1 MNNSWK
7 FIGGGGAALG
17 AVLQLRSVYLSLEWG
32 GENIISAVLF
42 LISYAAIAAGFFMA
56 QNEASTVAA
65 PAESTSDKGDNGEI
79 PSVGQWLGWMLLL
92 SIPLVNFIL
101 MIIWAIDKEN
111 QIRRNWVLAAL
122 ILTGVVTVLYA
133 LAMVAVIGSYGSYG
147 Y

>member
-7 FIGGGGAALG
+7 FIGGGGAALA
-17 AVLQLRSVYLSLEWG
+17 AVVQLWNVYRFLDW
-32 GENIISAVLF
+32 GENIIPAVLF

-133 LAMVAVIGSYGSYG
+133 LAMVAVMGSYGSYG